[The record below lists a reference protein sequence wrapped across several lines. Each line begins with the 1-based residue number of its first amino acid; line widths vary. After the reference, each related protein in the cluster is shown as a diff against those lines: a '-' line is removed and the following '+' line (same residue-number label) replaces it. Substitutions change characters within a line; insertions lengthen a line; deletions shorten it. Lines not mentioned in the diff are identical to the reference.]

1 MIATILSAIMGVWV
15 GVAVASAL
23 PPRTFWNTGLPLI
36 IVLIVAAIIGGM

>member
-1 MIATILSAIMGVWV
+1 MIATIISALMGFAA

-36 IVLIVAAIIGGM
+36 IVLILAAALGGL

>member
-1 MIATILSAIMGVWV
+1 MTAAILSAILGFAA

-36 IVLIVAAIIGGM
+36 IVLIMVAILGGV

>member
-36 IVLIVAAIIGGM
+36 IVLIVAAVLGGV